1 MRLLVVVLDA
11 LRADHTS
18 AYGYDRPTTPAL
30 ERLAGDGVHYRR
42 CYTTATWTKP
52 ASASVLSGTYPPTHG
67 ARTHEDRFDSDVPRL
82 AALFEGETAGFSAM
96 GNVSTDQGHARG
108 FDEFRDR
115 YREDS
120 VVERRGAVDT
130 PEGLHHESAD
140 AITLPRAEDVLDPAV
155 EWLAAREDGLAFCW
169 LIDPHMPYT
178 TPPPER
184 SLPLRGSG
192 TAVDGSYE
200 ALPEFPTPD
209 DLARLK
215 SLYDC
220 EIRHADDRLGRAL
233 DRLREAGAYEGTAVV
248 VAGDHGEGFL
258 DHDTLLHG
266 DRPHRELARV
276 PLVVKP
282 PGTGQRGAV
291 DDVVS
296 LVDLLPTALSWAG
309 VDCPAPVAGE
319 VLPPFGEADPDRAVF
334 TETQPWPDDPTYSSV
349 RTGRWNYITVE
360 RPDGGDGPGDGD
372 PGGRLRRLRKLLG
385 RVPDPRYL
393 PWAARHPRYAIDEL
407 FGSEPADRQLFDVR
421 ADPAERTNRAGS
433 EQAVVDRLQA
443 TLGEWLAD
451 CRRRSPAGGDGSG
464 VDPATA
470 EQLRRLGYR

>member
-1 MRLLVVVLDA
+1 VVVVDA

-30 ERLAGDGVHYRR
+30 ERLAGDGVRYRR

-82 AALFEGETAGFSAM
+82 PALFEGETAGFSAM

-108 FDEFRDR
+108 FDVFRDR

-155 EWLAAREDGLAFCW
+155 EWLADREDGLAFCW
-169 LIDPHMPYT
+169 LIDPHLPYT
-178 TPPPER
+178 TPPDER
-184 SLPLRGSG
+184 ALPLRGSG
-192 TAVDGSYE
+192 TDVDGSYDT
-200 ALPEFPTPD
+200 LPEFPTPD
-209 DLARLK
+209 DIARLR
-215 SLYDC
+215 SLYDS

-233 DRLREAGAYEGTAVV
+233 DRLRGVGVYEDTAVV

-258 DHDTLLHG
+258 NHDSLLHG
-266 DRPHRELARV
+266 DRPHRELARG

-282 PGTGQRGAV
+282 PGTGQRGV
-291 DDVVS
+291 VEGVVS
-296 LVDLLPTALSWAG
+296 LVDLLPTALSMAG
-309 VDCPAPVAGE
+309 ADCPDAVAGE
-319 VLPPFGEADPDRAVF
+319 VLPPFGEPDPDRAVF
-334 TETQPWPDDPTYSSV
+334 TETEPWPDEPTYYSV

-360 RPDGGDGPGDGD
+360 RPDDDGAGGAEGDGPG
-372 PGGRLRRLRKLLG
+372 GRLQRLRHLLG

-393 PWAARHPRYAIDEL
+393 PWAVRHPRYAVDEL
-407 FGSEPADRQLFDVR
+407 FGSEPADRQLFDVH
-421 ADPAERTNRAGS
+421 ADPAERTNRAGD
-433 EQAVVDRLQA
+433 EQAVVDRLQGA
-443 TLGEWLAD
+443 LGEWLAG
-451 CRRRSPAGGDGSG
+451 CRRRAPAGGGDGG

-470 EQLRRLGYR
+470 EQLRHLGYR

>member
-1 MRLLVVVLDA
+1 VVVLDA

-30 ERLAGDGVHYRR
+30 ERLAADGLRYRR

-67 ARTHEDRFDSDVPRL
+67 ARTHEDRFDGDVPRL
-82 AALFEGETAGFSAM
+82 AALFDGETAGFSAM

-115 YREDS
+115 YRETE

-155 EWLAAREDGLAFCW
+155 EWLADREQALAFCW

-178 TPPPER
+178 TPLEER
-184 SLPLRGSG
+184 ALPLRGSG
-192 TAVDGSYE
+192 TDVDGSYDT
-200 ALPEFPTPD
+200 LPEFPTSD
-209 DLARLK
+209 DLARLR

-220 EIRHADDRLGRAL
+220 EIRHADDQLGRAL
-233 DRLREAGAYEGTAVV
+233 DRLRERGVYEDTAVV

-282 PGTGQRGAV
+282 AATGQHGVV
-291 DDVVS
+291 DGLVS
-296 LVDLLPTALSWAG
+296 LVDLLPTALSMTG
-309 VDCPAPVAGE
+309 VEPPEDVAGE
-319 VLPPFGEADPDRAVF
+319 VLPPFGERDPDRAVF
-334 TETQPWPDDPTYSSV
+334 TETQPWPDDPTYYSV

-360 RPDGGDGPGDGD
+360 RPGGGGTDDTG
-372 PGGRLRRLRKLLG
+372 PGGRLRRLFG

-393 PWAARHPRYAIDEL
+393 PWAVRHPRYAVDEL
-407 FGSEPADRQLFDVR
+407 FGSEPADRQLFDVH
-421 ADPAERTNRAGS
+421 ADPAERQNRVDS
-433 EQAVVDRLQA
+433 EPAVADRLQESLEA
-443 TLGEWLAD
+443 WLAG
-451 CRRRSPAGGDGSG
+451 CRRSASGDHEG

-470 EQLRRLGYR
+470 EQLRHLGYR